1 MYPDSTEI
9 ASLEYYLKNFVWG
22 KLQRTDQETPYPF
35 AIYGVPNWHV
45 ARDSALQKLYKYD
58 AKDRIKVWRAYD
70 YPHIFKLYYHM
81 SQIAEMIPEWTHYLT
96 ADEYFDRAVQ
106 TAMAY
111 FKYPYEIWSWLD
123 IYKWGMYNEWVVLEL
138 IKGLEQRGR
147 NDEAAYLRGEWEKKP
162 SILFMTIN
170 ILIVRN
176 IVLTAQLLNHR
187 MPWLNM
193 R

>member
-1 MYPDSTEI
+1 
-9 ASLEYYLKNFVWG
+9 
-22 KLQRTDQETPYPF
+22 
-35 AIYGVPNWHV
+35 
-45 ARDSALQKLYKYD
+45 
-58 AKDRIKVWRAYD
+58 
-70 YPHIFKLYYHM
+70 M

-147 NDEAAYLRGEWEKKP
+147 NDEAAYLRGEWEKKAKYFIYDDKYP
-162 SILFMTIN
+162 YRSEHSFD
-170 ILIVRN
+170 
-176 IVLTAQLLNHR
+176 HSF
-187 MPWLNM
+187 
-193 R
+193 

>member
-70 YPHIFKLYYHM
+70 YPHISSFIITCHK
-81 SQIAEMIPEWTHYLT
+81 
-96 ADEYFDRAVQ
+96 
-106 TAMAY
+106 
-111 FKYPYEIWSWLD
+111 
-123 IYKWGMYNEWVVLEL
+123 
-138 IKGLEQRGR
+138 
-147 NDEAAYLRGEWEKKP
+147 
-162 SILFMTIN
+162 
-170 ILIVRN
+170 
-176 IVLTAQLLNHR
+176 
-187 MPWLNM
+187 
-193 R
+193 

>member
-1 MYPDSTEI
+1 
-9 ASLEYYLKNFVWG
+9 
-22 KLQRTDQETPYPF
+22 
-35 AIYGVPNWHV
+35 
-45 ARDSALQKLYKYD
+45 
-58 AKDRIKVWRAYD
+58 
-70 YPHIFKLYYHM
+70 M

-138 IKGLEQRGR
+138 IKGLEQRHKKICELI
-147 NDEAAYLRGEWEKKP
+147 NLKAYFKQILQYFPEN
-162 SILFMTIN
+162 LFMTIN